1 MAFLA
6 FTPNLARHVQV
17 PDGPV
22 PGRTVAEVLSE
33 AFRRHPRAR
42 GYVLDDA
49 GGLREHVVVFVNGHQ
64 IADRIHLTEP
74 VGDDDEIYVM
84 QALSGG

>member
-1 MAFLA
+1 VAFLA

-17 PDGPV
+17 PAGRWA
-22 PGRTVAEVLSE
+22 GRTVAEVLRE
-33 AFRRHPRAR
+33 AFRLHPRAR

-49 GGLREHVVVFVNGHQ
+49 GGLREHVTVFVNGHQ
-64 IADRIHLTEP
+64 ITDRVHLAHP
-74 VGDDDEIYVM
+74 VSDDDEIYVM